1 MTVPNKKLRR
11 ARLEKRW
18 SVTAASQHVG
28 VSTNTFS
35 RWEQG
40 LQIPQLT
47 TLNQLME
54 AFEQSA
60 EELGFGFVISPQTKM
75 SHPPGALAAGLEET
89 PVSAA
94 SEGEGEVIEYAT
106 STGYSMQ
113 PQKPPH
119 VQALASVQAEQEQLS
134 RRQVI
139 AALIGAPAA
148 AFCLRQGDTLSLLR
162 VEEILNVCAS
172 HIPLCWQLY
181 FEGGQLE
188 VERVLPDYILQLGT
202 LARYP
207 SLYQQ
212 RAASL
217 LSQAYQLS
225 SLLATQRQ
233 NYGAALLSARQALCY
248 GEMAGDLNLQL
259 ASYVRQALVYFY
271 VKRPRQRLQSYQQA
285 LQLAP
290 HSSPLLQGRVYVG
303 LAEVLSKLGDEQE
316 ARRFLELAQQV
327 FPVRAEEDP
336 NFAYTH
342 FSLTSLADLEGM
354 MYLNLG
360 QPELAW
366 RAFGRAERIVP
377 VGTAPVRLE
386 LTVRQAAATCALG
399 ELEEACRCLRA
410 AVPMAREL
418 GSYLRVDEAYEV
430 YERMLDTWG
439 EEPHVREMDEL
450 FR

>member
-1 MTVPNKKLRR
+1 MTVPNEKLRR

-40 LQIPQLT
+40 LQIPQLA

-60 EELGFGFVISPQTKM
+60 EDLGFGFVISPQTRM
-75 SHPPGALAAGLEET
+75 YHPPGCQAGGQEGT
-89 PVSAA
+89 SVCAA
-94 SEGEGEVIEYAT
+94 SEVEGEVVECAI
-106 STGYSMQ
+106 SVGYSLQ

-119 VQALASVQAEQEQLS
+119 VQALASVQAEEEQLS

-148 AFCLRQGDTLSLLR
+148 VFCTRQGDTLSLLR

-207 SLYQQ
+207 SVYQQ
-212 RAASL
+212 RAASM

-233 NYGAALLSARQALCY
+233 NYGAALLGARQAFFY
-248 GEMAGDLNLQL
+248 GEMAADLSLQL
-259 ASYVRQALVYFY
+259 ASCIRQALVYFY
-271 VKRPRQRLQSYQQA
+271 VRRPRQRLQSYQQA

-290 HSSPLLQGRVYVG
+290 HSSPLLRGRTYIG
-303 LAEVLSKLGDEQE
+303 LAEVLSKLGDEHE
-316 ARRFLELAQQV
+316 ARRFLELAHQA

-342 FSLTSLADLEGM
+342 FSLTSLADFEGI
-354 MYLNLG
+354 MYLNLE

-366 RAFGRAERIVP
+366 QAFGRAERIVP
-377 VGTAPVRLE
+377 MGTAPVRLE
-386 LTVRQAAATCALG
+386 LTVRQAAAACALG
-399 ELEEACRCLRA
+399 ELEEVCRCLRA
-410 AVPMAREL
+410 AIPMAREL

-430 YERMLDTWG
+430 YERMLETWG
-439 EEPHVREMDEL
+439 EEPRVRELDEL

>member
-1 MTVPNKKLRR
+1 MTVPNEKLRR

-40 LQIPQLT
+40 LQIPQLA

-60 EELGFGFVISPQTKM
+60 EDLGFGFVISPQTRM
-75 SHPPGALAAGLEET
+75 YHPSASQIGGQEET

-94 SEGEGEVIEYAT
+94 TEVEGEVVECAA
-106 STGYSMQ
+106 SVGYSMQ

-119 VQALASVQAEQEQLS
+119 VQALVSVQAEEEQLS

-148 AFCLRQGDTLSLLR
+148 VFCTRQGDALSLLR

-207 SLYQQ
+207 SPYQQ

-233 NYGAALLSARQALCY
+233 NYGAALLGARQGLFYA
-248 GEMAGDLNLQL
+248 EMAADLSLQL
-259 ASYVRQALVYFY
+259 ASCIRQALVYFY

-290 HSSPLLQGRVYVG
+290 HSSPLLQGRTYVG
-303 LAEVLSKLGDEQE
+303 LAEVLSKLGDEHE
-316 ARRFLELAQQV
+316 ARRFLQLAHQT

-336 NFAYTH
+336 HFAYTH
-342 FSLTSLADLEGM
+342 FSLTSLADLEGI
-354 MYLNLG
+354 MYLNLD

-377 VGTAPVRLE
+377 VGAAPVRLE
-386 LTVRQAAATCALG
+386 LTVRQAAAGYALG
-399 ELEEACRCLRA
+399 ELEETCRCLRA
-410 AVPMAREL
+410 AIPMAREL
-418 GSYLRVDEAYEV
+418 GSYLRIDEAYEV
-430 YERMLDTWG
+430 YERMLDSWG
-439 EEPHVREMDEL
+439 EEPRVRELDEL

>member
-1 MTVPNKKLRR
+1 MTVPNEKLQR

-18 SVTAASQHVG
+18 SVTAASRQVG

-54 AFEQSA
+54 AFEMSA
-60 EELGFGFVISPQTKM
+60 EELGFGFVISPQAKIRRP
-75 SHPPGALAAGLEET
+75 SGSLESSREEVCISPAAGPEFEM
-89 PVSAA
+89 VQYAA
-94 SEGEGEVIEYAT
+94 SV
-106 STGYSMQ
+106 SYSMQ
-113 PQKPPH
+113 SPKQPH
-119 VQALASVQAEQEQLS
+119 IQPAAAAQVEEEQFS

-139 AALIGAPAA
+139 ATLIGAPAA
-148 AFCLRQGDTLSLLR
+148 AFCARQGDTLSLLR
-162 VEEILNVCAS
+162 VEEILTVCSS

-181 FEGGQLE
+181 FEGGQAE
-188 VERVLPDYILQLGT
+188 VERVLPNYIMQLST
-202 LARYP
+202 LARHP
-207 SLYQQ
+207 SPSQQ

-233 NYGAALLSARQALCY
+233 DYGAASLGARQALFY
-248 GEMAGDLNLQL
+248 GELAGDPNLQL
-259 ASYVRQALVYFY
+259 ASYIRQALVCFY
-271 VKRPRQRLQSYQQA
+271 MKRPRQRLQAYQGA

-290 HSSPLLQGRVYVG
+290 QSSPLLQGRTYIG
-303 LAEVLSKLGDEQE
+303 LAEVSSKLGDEHE
-316 ARRFLELAQQV
+316 AWRFLELARQV
-327 FPVRAEEDP
+327 FPERAEDDP

-342 FSLTSLADLEGM
+342 FSLASLAGLEGM
-354 MYLNLG
+354 MHLNLE
-360 QPELAW
+360 QPERAW
-366 RAFGRAERIVP
+366 QVFARAERVEP
-377 VGTAPVRLE
+377 VGTVPTRLE
-386 LTVRQAAATCALG
+386 IIVRQAATSCALG
-399 ELEEACRCLRA
+399 ELEQTCHYLRA

-418 GSYLRVDEAYEV
+418 GSHLRVDESYEV

-439 EEPHVREMDEL
+439 EEPRVRELEEL

>member
-1 MTVPNKKLRR
+1 MTVPNEKLRR

-54 AFEQSA
+54 AFERSA

-75 SHPPGALAAGLEET
+75 YHPLGPLSSGQEET
-89 PVSAA
+89 PGPAI
-94 SEGEGEVIEYAT
+94 SEVEGDLVEYAT
-106 STGYSMQ
+106 SAGYSMQ
-113 PQKPPH
+113 SQKPPH
-119 VQALASVQAEQEQLS
+119 AQALASVRAEEEQLS

-139 AALIGAPAA
+139 TALIGAPAA
-148 AFCLRQGDTLSLLR
+148 AFCTRQGDALSLLR
-162 VEEILNVCAS
+162 VEEILSVCAS

-181 FEGGQLE
+181 FEGGQQE
-188 VERVLPDYILQLGT
+188 VERVLPDYIVQLST

-207 SLYQQ
+207 SVYQQ

-248 GEMAGDLNLQL
+248 GELAADLSLQL
-259 ASYVRQALVYFY
+259 ASCIRQALVYFY
-271 VKRPRQRLQSYQQA
+271 VKRPRQRLQSYQQS
-285 LQLAP
+285 LQMAP
-290 HSSPLLQGRVYVG
+290 HCSPLLQGRTYIG

-316 ARRFLELAQQV
+316 ARHFLELAQQV
-327 FPVRAEEDP
+327 FPTRVEEDP

-342 FSLTSLADLEGM
+342 FSLTSLADLEGL
-354 MYLNLG
+354 MYLNLE

-377 VGTAPVRLE
+377 LGTAPVRLE
-386 LTVRQAAATCALG
+386 LTVRQAAASCALG
-399 ELEEACRCLRA
+399 ELEEASRCLRA
-410 AVPMAREL
+410 ALPMAREL

-439 EEPHVREMDEL
+439 EESRVRELDEL